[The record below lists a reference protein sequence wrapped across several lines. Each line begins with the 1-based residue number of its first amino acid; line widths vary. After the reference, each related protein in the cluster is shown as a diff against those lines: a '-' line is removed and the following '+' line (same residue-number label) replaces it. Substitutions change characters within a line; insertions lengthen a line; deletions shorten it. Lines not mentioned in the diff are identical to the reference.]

1 MNIHP
6 RHSNLLF
13 ALFMSLSM
21 AFIMSGVLTA
31 IYHGFEDF
39 ISNWMYGFSVAWP
52 IAFPAVLVIAPRV
65 RRVVQRLTS
74 QIQS

>member
-1 MNIHP
+1 
-6 RHSNLLF
+6 
-13 ALFMSLSM
+13 M

-31 IYHGFEDF
+31 IHRGFENF
-39 ISNWMYGFSVAWP
+39 ISNWMFGFVIAWP

-65 RRVVQRLTS
+65 RRVVQRLTA